1 MMKYRETVDQS
12 AEYLRLA
19 LPLMARQ
26 QAAMNPVSYAIW
38 YEYVAGINKPLKAAI
53 DQLTK
58 DGALLDAAATADLFQ
73 KYIVDLDDQNE
84 QRLSTGFEKVLADMA
99 QSAAHA
105 EGHADNFGKEL
116 AQWSEALE
124 DGAADQGTLQ
134 NVDKLLSGTREMQGA
149 IATLKERLDDSQN
162 EIQTLRQE
170 VDQAREEAL
179 TDGLTGLVNRRGFD
193 LALAACLSAV
203 TSPEQSPC
211 LLIADIDHFKTVNDS
226 YGHLFGD
233 KVISSIA
240 KILKANIKG
249 QDTAVRYGGE
259 EFVVLLPETSV
270 DGARALAEKIRST
283 IARSRVRRADNRQD
297 VGQITVS
304 LGVASYCCGETA
316 SMFIERADNA
326 LYASKNQGRNRVSV
340 AAARLVPA
348 VVAGAAREA
357 TPALTRVRRQN
368 AHQD

>member
-1 MMKYRETVDQS
+1 MMNYRETVDQS

-26 QAAMNPVSYAIW
+26 QAAMNPLSYAIW
-38 YEYVAGINKPLKAAI
+38 YEYVAGINKPLKVAI

-58 DGALLDAAATADLFQ
+58 DGARLDAAATADLFQ
-73 KYIVDLDDQNE
+73 KYIADVDEQIE

-124 DGAADQGTLQ
+124 DGAADQGE
-134 NVDKLLSGTREMQGA
+134 VDKLLSGTREMQGA

-193 LALAACLSAV
+193 LALGACLSAV
-203 TSPEQSPC
+203 SSPEQRPC
-211 LLIADIDHFKTVNDS
+211 LLIADIDHFKQVNDS

-249 QDTAVRYGGE
+249 RDTAVRYGGE
-259 EFVVLLPETSV
+259 EFVVLLPETSL
-270 DGARALAEKIRST
+270 DGARALAEKIRSM
-283 IARSRVRRADNRQD
+283 IAQSRVRRADNRQD
-297 VGQITVS
+297 IGQITVS

-316 SMFIERADNA
+316 SMFIERADSA
-326 LYASKNQGRNRVSV
+326 LYVSKNQGRNRVTV

-348 VVAGAAREA
+348 VVADAAREA
-357 TPALTRVRRQN
+357 SPALTRVRRQN
-368 AHQD
+368 AHQDRQ